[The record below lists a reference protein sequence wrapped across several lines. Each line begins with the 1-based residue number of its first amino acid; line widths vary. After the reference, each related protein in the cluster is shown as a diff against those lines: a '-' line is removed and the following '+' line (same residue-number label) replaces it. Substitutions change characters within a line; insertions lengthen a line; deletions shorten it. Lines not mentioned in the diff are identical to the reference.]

1 MSERRWDIYVRDMLE
16 CCRKIAD
23 YAAGL
28 DRDTFFGTS
37 VVYEAVLWNLAILGE
52 AATNIPA
59 EVRDANPAIPWHAIT
74 GTRNRIIHGYL
85 TIDDMTVWE
94 IVREGIPEL
103 TPLLRALLDEAAEQG
118 SPSAT

>member
-1 MSERRWDIYVRDMLE
+1 MSERRWDIYVRDMIE
-16 CCRKIAD
+16 CCGKVAD
-23 YAAGL
+23 YTAGFE
-28 DRDTFFGTS
+28 RDSFFATR

-59 EVRDANPAIPWHAIT
+59 AVRDAHPEIPWHAIT

-85 TIDDMTVWE
+85 TIDDTTVWE

-103 TPLLRALLDEAAEQG
+103 TPLLRALLEEAEKG
-118 SPSAT
+118 DPSAT